1 MCIRDRV
8 IDGLADIDRGLMLE
22 GWAQSQLFGTQD
34 FMEGAQAFM
43 MRRRAEFKGN

>member
-1 MCIRDRV
+1 MAKRV

-34 FMEGAQAFM
+34 FLEGAQAFM
-43 MRRRAEFKGN
+43 TRRRAEWKGR